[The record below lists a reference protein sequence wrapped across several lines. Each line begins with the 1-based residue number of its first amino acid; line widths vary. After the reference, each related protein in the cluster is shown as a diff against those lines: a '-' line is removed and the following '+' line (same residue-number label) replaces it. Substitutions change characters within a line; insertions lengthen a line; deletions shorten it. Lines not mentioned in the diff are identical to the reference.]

1 MKISKEFKIGLVV
14 VLGVAALV
22 WGVSFLKGSDILS
35 RKYYLYAV
43 YPRVDNLI
51 PANPLLINGFKVGQV
66 NSISLVED
74 GPLKNQVCVKFL
86 LTEEVNIPKLSVAK
100 VVSSDLLGTK
110 AVEIQLSEESSMV
123 KNGDTLLS
131 ASEENLRESVNKQ
144 IAPLQAKAL
153 SLIGSIDS
161 AMTVVTMLL
170 SNKNRENI
178 DKAFEGVKR
187 SILSL
192 EQTAYKL
199 DALIASESGKISG
212 VMNNLN
218 SITGNLNRNEEKLNR
233 VITNFS
239 NLSDTLAKSQ
249 IKSAVANASATMKE
263 LNELMT
269 KINRGEGTLGKLAKN
284 DSLYN
289 NLNSSAASLDRLLKD
304 LESNPKRYVHF
315 SIFGKKDKRKEPV
328 KP

>member
-1 MKISKEFKIGLVV
+1 MKISKEFKIGVIV

-22 WGVSFLKGSDILS
+22 WGVSFLKGSDLLN
-35 RKYYLYAV
+35 RKYYLYAI
-43 YPRVDNLI
+43 YPRIDNLI
-51 PANPLLINGFKVGQV
+51 PANPMLINGFKVGQV

-74 GPLKNQVCVKFL
+74 GPFKNQVIVKFV
-86 LTEEVNIPKLSVAK
+86 LTEEVNIPKKSVAK
-100 VVSSDLLGTK
+100 AISSDLLGTK
-110 AVEIQLSEESSMV
+110 AVEVVFSEEKEFV

-131 ASEENLRESVNKQ
+131 GSEENLREAVNKQ

-170 SNKNRENI
+170 NPKTRDNI
-178 DKAFEGVKR
+178 DRSFESVRKA
-187 SILSL
+187 ILSL

-199 DALIASESGKISG
+199 DELVVSEKGKVSNIMTNMSDIST
-212 VMNNLN
+212 NLN
-218 SITGNLNRNEEKLNR
+218 KNEAKLNNI
-233 VITNFS
+233 ITNFS

-249 IKSAVANASATMKE
+249 IRSAVANASATMKE
-263 LNELMT
+263 LNELMSR
-269 KINRGEGTLGKLAKN
+269 INRGEGTLGKLAKN

-304 LESNPKRYVHF
+304 LENNPKRYVHF
-315 SIFGKKDKRKEPV
+315 SIFGKKDKK
-328 KP
+328 KTQN

>member
-1 MKISKEFKIGLVV
+1 MKISKEFKSGVIV

-35 RKYYLYAV
+35 RKYYLYAI
-43 YPRVDNLI
+43 YPRIDNLI
-51 PANPLLINGFKVGQV
+51 PANPMLINGFKVGQV
-66 NSISLVED
+66 NSISLVEE
-74 GPLKNQVCVKFL
+74 GPFKNQVIVIFV
-86 LTEEVNIPKLSVAK
+86 LTEEVNIPKKSVAK
-100 VVSSDLLGTK
+100 AVRSALLGTK
-110 AVEIQLSEESSMV
+110 AVEVVFSDEKEFV

-131 ASEENLRESVNKQ
+131 GSEENLREAVNKQ
-144 IAPLQAKAL
+144 IAPLQARAL

-170 SNKNRENI
+170 NPKTRDNI
-178 DKAFEGVKR
+178 DRSFESVRKA
-187 SILSL
+187 ILSL

-199 DALIASESGKISG
+199 DDLVASEKGKVSNVMTNLSNIST
-212 VMNNLN
+212 NLN
-218 SITGNLNRNEEKLNR
+218 NNEQKLNNI
-233 VITNFS
+233 ITNFS

-249 IKSAVANASATMKE
+249 LRSAVANASATMKE
-263 LNELMT
+263 LNELMSR
-269 KINRGEGTLGKLAKN
+269 INRGEGTLGKLAKN

-315 SIFGKKDKRKEPV
+315 SIFGKKDKK
-328 KP
+328 KTQN

>member
-1 MKISKEFKIGLVV
+1 MKISKEFKIGVIV

-35 RKYYLYAV
+35 RKYYLYAI
-43 YPRVDNLI
+43 YPRIDNLI
-51 PANPLLINGFKVGQV
+51 PANPMLINGFKVGQV
-66 NSISLVED
+66 NSISLVEE
-74 GPLKNQVCVKFL
+74 GPYKNQVIVKFV
-86 LTEEVNIPKLSVAK
+86 LTEEVNIPKKSVAK
-100 VVSSDLLGTK
+100 AISSDLLGTK
-110 AVEIQLSEESSMV
+110 AVEVVFSDEKEFV

-131 ASEENLRESVNKQ
+131 GSEENLREAVNKQ

-170 SNKNRENI
+170 NPKTRDNI
-178 DKAFEGVKR
+178 DRSFESVRKA
-187 SILSL
+187 ILSL

-199 DALIASESGKISG
+199 DELVVSEKGKVSN
-212 VMNNLN
+212 VMTNLN
-218 SITGNLNRNEEKLNR
+218 NISTNLNNNEQKLNNI
-233 VITNFS
+233 ITNFS

-249 IKSAVANASATMKE
+249 LRSAVANASATMKE
-263 LNELMT
+263 LNELMSR
-269 KINRGEGTLGKLAKN
+269 INRGEGTLGKLAKN

-315 SIFGKKDKRKEPV
+315 SIFGKKDKK
-328 KP
+328 KTQN

>member
-22 WGVSFLKGSDILS
+22 WGVNYLKGSDILS

-43 YPRVDNLI
+43 YPRIDNLI

-66 NSISLVED
+66 NSIALVEE

-86 LTEEVNIPKLSVAK
+86 LSEEVNIPKLSVAK

-110 AVEIQLSEESSMV
+110 AVEIQLSNETTMV
-123 KNGDTLLS
+123 QNGDTLLS

-212 VMNNLN
+212 VMSNLN
-218 SITGNLNRNEEKLNR
+218 NITGNLNRNEEKLNR

-263 LNELMT
+263 LNELMSR
-269 KINRGEGTLGKLAKN
+269 INRGEGTLGKLAKN

>member
-1 MKISKEFKIGLVV
+1 VKISKEFKIGVIV

-35 RKYYLYAV
+35 RKYYLYAI
-43 YPRVDNLI
+43 YPRIDNLI
-51 PANPLLINGFKVGQV
+51 PANPMLINGFKVGQV
-66 NSISLVED
+66 NSISLVEE
-74 GPLKNQVCVKFL
+74 GPYKNQVIVKFV
-86 LTEEVNIPKLSVAK
+86 LTEEVNIPVKSIAK
-100 VVSSDLLGTK
+100 AVSSDLLGTK
-110 AVEIQLSEESSMV
+110 AVEVEFSKEKEFV

-131 ASEENLRESVNKQ
+131 GSEENLREAVNKQ

-170 SNKNRENI
+170 NPKTRDNI
-178 DKAFEGVKR
+178 DRSFESVRKA
-187 SILSL
+187 ILSL

-199 DALIASESGKISG
+199 DDLVASEKGKVSN
-212 VMNNLN
+212 VMTNLN
-218 SITGNLNRNEEKLNR
+218 NISTNLNNNEQKLNNI
-233 VITNFS
+233 ITNFS

-249 IKSAVANASATMKE
+249 LRSAVANASATMKE

-269 KINRGEGTLGKLAKN
+269 RINRGEGTLGKLAKN

-315 SIFGKKDKRKEPV
+315 SIFGKKDKK
-328 KP
+328 KTQN

>member
-1 MKISKEFKIGLVV
+1 MKISKEFKIGVIV

-35 RKYYLYAV
+35 RKYYLYAI
-43 YPRVDNLI
+43 YPRIDNLI
-51 PANPLLINGFKVGQV
+51 PANPMLINGFKVGQV
-66 NSISLVED
+66 NSISLVEE
-74 GPLKNQVCVKFL
+74 GPFKNQVIVKFV
-86 LTEEVNIPKLSVAK
+86 LTEEVNIPKKSVAK
-100 VVSSDLLGTK
+100 AVSSDLLGTK
-110 AVEIQLSEESSMV
+110 AVEVVFSDEKEFV

-131 ASEENLRESVNKQ
+131 GSEENLREAVNKQ
-144 IAPLQAKAL
+144 IAPLQARAL

-170 SNKNRENI
+170 NPKTRDNI
-178 DKAFEGVKR
+178 DRSFESVRKA
-187 SILSL
+187 ILSL

-199 DALIASESGKISG
+199 DDLVASEKGKVSNVMTNLSNIST
-212 VMNNLN
+212 NLN
-218 SITGNLNRNEEKLNR
+218 NNEQKLNNI
-233 VITNFS
+233 ITNFS

-249 IKSAVANASATMKE
+249 LRSAVANASATMKE
-263 LNELMT
+263 LNELMSR
-269 KINRGEGTLGKLAKN
+269 INRGEGTLGKLAKN

-315 SIFGKKDKRKEPV
+315 SIFGKKDKK
-328 KP
+328 KTQN

>member
-218 SITGNLNRNEEKLNR
+218 SITSNLNRNEEKLNR

-249 IKSAVANASATMKE
+249 IKSAVANASTTMKE

-304 LESNPKRYVHF
+304 LENNPKRYVHF

>member
-1 MKISKEFKIGLVV
+1 MKISKEFKIGVIV

-22 WGVSFLKGSDILS
+22 WGVSFLKGSDLLN
-35 RKYYLYAV
+35 RKYYLYAI
-43 YPRVDNLI
+43 YPRIDNLI
-51 PANPLLINGFKVGQV
+51 PANPMLINGFKVGQV

-74 GPLKNQVCVKFL
+74 GPYKNQVIVKFV
-86 LTEEVNIPKLSVAK
+86 LTEEVNIPKKSVAK
-100 VVSSDLLGTK
+100 AISSDLLGTK
-110 AVEIQLSEESSMV
+110 AVEVVFSEEKEFV

-131 ASEENLRESVNKQ
+131 GSEENLREAVNKQ

-170 SNKNRENI
+170 NPKTRDNI
-178 DKAFEGVKR
+178 DRSFESVRKA
-187 SILSL
+187 ILSL

-199 DALIASESGKISG
+199 DELVVSEKGKVSNIMTNMNDIST
-212 VMNNLN
+212 NLN
-218 SITGNLNRNEEKLNR
+218 KNEAKLNNI
-233 VITNFS
+233 ITNFS

-249 IKSAVANASATMKE
+249 IRSAVANASATMKE
-263 LNELMT
+263 LNELMSR
-269 KINRGEGTLGKLAKN
+269 INRGEGTLGKLAKN

-304 LESNPKRYVHF
+304 LENNPKRYVHF
-315 SIFGKKDKRKEPV
+315 SIFGKKDKK
-328 KP
+328 KTQN

>member
-22 WGVSFLKGSDILS
+22 WGVNYLKGSDILS

-43 YPRVDNLI
+43 YPRIDNLI

-110 AVEIQLSEESSMV
+110 AVEIQLSEETNLV
-123 KNGDTLLS
+123 QNGDTLLS

-212 VMNNLN
+212 VMSNLN
-218 SITGNLNRNEEKLNR
+218 NITGNLNRNEEKLNR

-263 LNELMT
+263 LNELMS

>member
-1 MKISKEFKIGLVV
+1 MKISKEFKIGVIV

-35 RKYYLYAV
+35 RKYYLYAI
-43 YPRVDNLI
+43 YPRIDNLI
-51 PANPLLINGFKVGQV
+51 PANPMLINGFKVGQV
-66 NSISLVED
+66 NSISLVEE
-74 GPLKNQVCVKFL
+74 GPYKNQVIVKFV
-86 LTEEVNIPKLSVAK
+86 LTEEVNIPVKSIAK
-100 VVSSDLLGTK
+100 AVSSDLLGTK
-110 AVEIQLSEESSMV
+110 AVEVEFSKEKEFV

-131 ASEENLRESVNKQ
+131 GSEENLREAVNKQ

-170 SNKNRENI
+170 NPKTRDNI
-178 DKAFEGVKR
+178 DRSFESVRKA
-187 SILSL
+187 ILSL

-199 DALIASESGKISG
+199 DDLVASEKGKVSN
-212 VMNNLN
+212 VMTNLN
-218 SITGNLNRNEEKLNR
+218 NISTNLNNNEQKLNNI
-233 VITNFS
+233 ITNFS

-249 IKSAVANASATMKE
+249 LRSAVANASATMKE

-269 KINRGEGTLGKLAKN
+269 RINRGEGTLGKLAKN

-315 SIFGKKDKRKEPV
+315 SIFGKKDKK
-328 KP
+328 KTQN

>member
-1 MKISKEFKIGLVV
+1 MKISKEFKIGVIV

-35 RKYYLYAV
+35 RKYYLYAI
-43 YPRVDNLI
+43 YPRIDNLI
-51 PANPLLINGFKVGQV
+51 PANPMLINGFKVGQV

-74 GPLKNQVCVKFL
+74 GPYKNQVIVKFV
-86 LTEEVNIPKLSVAK
+86 LTEEVNIPVKSIAK
-100 VVSSDLLGTK
+100 TVSSDLLGTK
-110 AVEIQLSEESSMV
+110 AVEVEFSNEKTFV

-131 ASEENLRESVNKQ
+131 GSEENLREAVNKQ
-144 IAPLQAKAL
+144 IAPLQARAL

-170 SNKNRENI
+170 NPKTRDNI
-178 DKAFEGVKR
+178 DRSFESVRKA
-187 SILSL
+187 ILSL

-199 DALIASESGKISG
+199 DEMVASEKGKVSNVMTNLSNIST
-212 VMNNLN
+212 NLN
-218 SITGNLNRNEEKLNR
+218 NNEQKLNNI
-233 VITNFS
+233 ITNFS
-239 NLSDTLAKSQ
+239 SLSDTLAKSQ
-249 IKSAVANASATMKE
+249 IRTAVANASATMKE

-269 KINRGEGTLGKLAKN
+269 RINRGEGTLGKLAKN

-315 SIFGKKDKRKEPV
+315 SIFGKKDKK
-328 KP
+328 KTKN